1 MLERHMRL
9 NWLSLIALSCLS
21 ALSAQADTISY
32 QEAIERVSS
41 LSPRPEN
48 SANEAALF
56 RYIEEKAVSLG
67 IAVHSTGFSKSKDYH
82 SYSKIL
88 TCRIE
93 GALQDTLVVAVS
105 ANTAPGQSGS
115 ESDSVPMAIAL
126 SVMERVSRLPK
137 AERGISVDF
146 VFLGAEFGLP
156 GYGPST
162 LYPLGS
168 RRLISDFPE
177 SRPTCVVYL
186 GPRSLSSTIL
196 VNIGAKGLV
205 SPHWLFTSVTKAL
218 GDSGFTV
225 KDRSILN
232 IFFRASLLDGSGP
245 ASAFL
250 SAGIPALELTT
261 EGGDASLGG
270 PAALAGWGDFLV
282 SFMKQNQGG
291 LSENWDRHYFI
302 FDFPQGLFVFKEGPF
317 VVLIL
322 ASLLLVCLVF
332 LFSTLFA
339 RKTVIGL
346 VKGFSRSL
354 HALPV
359 YYSLCLLVLFGTSL
373 FLAFVFSAKGGGE
386 YWTAAPAV
394 YFWARVALMGGLF
407 CLAVLL
413 LVRARIL
420 PITISFYG
428 FGSALLFF
436 LDIFIFSALDLSF
449 SLFFAWSSI
458 ACILSMLFR
467 NKPVSVF
474 AAVCTF
480 APFAFLVASGGFTAE
495 SRLFAVLLLP
505 GLRQSLILAFLVLP
519 IVLMCMRLLL
529 IFYRPE
535 RTPGKAFTSWTGA
548 VTACLAISG
557 VVFIFIFDPYASG
570 RAVPISMDDVID
582 RVHGSRVASVE
593 APSWIKAG
601 EVELGGQGFSL
612 NGKPPFTLMPE
623 MSDGK
628 GIRLSS
634 QRESFLARKLLRLNI
649 EAKERPYGILCE
661 LSSGQEIRIFDCSL
675 PYTVEDDGRL
685 VRIHVGVEPS
695 MPLRIELTVPQD
707 FRARLRCELDYP
719 LWGLTTNDR
728 VRFSSGMTREI
739 QSMVLE

>member
-21 ALSAQADTISY
+21 ALPAQSDTLSY

-41 LSPRPEN
+41 LSPRQEN
-48 SANEAALF
+48 SANEAAFF
-56 RYIEEKAVSLG
+56 RYIEVKAQSLG
-67 IAVHSTGFSKSKDYH
+67 IAVHSTNFSKSKDYH
-82 SYSKIL
+82 SYSRIL
-88 TCRIE
+88 TCHIE
-93 GALQDTLVVAVS
+93 GTLQDTLVVAVS

-115 ESDSVPMAIAL
+115 ESDSVPTAIAL
-126 SVMERVSRLPK
+126 SVMERVSKLPK

-146 VFLGAEFGLP
+146 VFLGAEFGLT

-162 LYPLGS
+162 FYPLGS
-168 RRLISDFPE
+168 RRLLSDFPE

-186 GPRSLSSTIL
+186 RPQSLSSTIL

-205 SPHWLFTSVTKAL
+205 SPHWIFTSVTKAL

-232 IFFRASLLDGSGP
+232 IFYRASLLEESGP
-245 ASAFL
+245 ASPFL

-261 EGGDASLGG
+261 EEGGSPLRE
-270 PAALAGWGDFLV
+270 PAALAGWGDFFV
-282 SFMKQNQGG
+282 SFMKQNAGG
-291 LSENWDRHYFI
+291 LSGNWDRHYFI

-317 VVLIL
+317 IVLIL

-354 HALPV
+354 HALPI
-359 YYSLCLLVLFGTSL
+359 YYSLCLLVLLGTSL
-373 FLAFVFSAKGGGE
+373 FLALIFSAKGGGD
-386 YWTAAPAV
+386 YWIAAPAV
-394 YFWARVALMGGLF
+394 YFCARAALMAGLF
-407 CLAVLL
+407 GLAVLL

-436 LDIFIFSALDLSF
+436 LDIFFFSAVDLSF

-474 AAVCTF
+474 ATVCTF
-480 APFAFLVASGGFTAE
+480 APFAFLVASGGFTTE
-495 SRLFAVLLLP
+495 SRLFSVLLLP
-505 GLRQSLILAFLVLP
+505 GLLQSLILAFLILP
-519 IVLMCMRLLL
+519 IELMCMRLLF

-535 RTPGKAFTSWTGA
+535 KTPGRVFTAWTGA
-548 VTACLAISG
+548 VTACLAVSSA
-557 VVFIFIFDPYASG
+557 IFIVLFDPYSSG
-570 RAVPISMDDVID
+570 RAVPISINDVID
-582 RVHGSRVASVE
+582 HVQGSRVTTVA
-593 APSWIKAG
+593 APSWITAG
-601 EVELGGQGFSL
+601 EMELASQRFSL
-612 NGKPPFTLMPE
+612 NGKPPFILMPE
-623 MSDGK
+623 GTDGH
-628 GIRLSS
+628 GISVSS

-649 EAKERPYGILCE
+649 SAEDKPYGILCE
-661 LSSGQEIRIFDCSL
+661 LSSGEEIRIFDCSL
-675 PYTVEDDGRL
+675 PYTVEDDGKL

-707 FRARLRCELDYP
+707 FRAKLRCELDYP
-719 LWGLTTNDR
+719 LWGLKTNDR

-739 QSMVLE
+739 QSMILE